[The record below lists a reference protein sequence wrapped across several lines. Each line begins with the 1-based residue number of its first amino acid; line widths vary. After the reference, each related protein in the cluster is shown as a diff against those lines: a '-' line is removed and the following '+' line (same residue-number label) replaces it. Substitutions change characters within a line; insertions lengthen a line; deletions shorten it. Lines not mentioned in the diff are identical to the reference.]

1 MMNHRLTAAA
11 ALATVTASFSLFAVL
26 HGAAWLAEGIAVTVL
41 IGLAGTLTRAA
52 TVPAA
57 IGATI
62 AVAIASVPLMAGAS
76 WAGLIGGLALVAV
89 TALSA
94 TGNRSARGFAM
105 LATYC
110 AFLLVYLNAV
120 FAGAQSYARLIPSP
134 ASMTYLFRLPSQASA
149 QFHLSPPIPA
159 TTPVDL
165 IAVAGIGAVAI
176 IVDYTAVRLRRPALA
191 GLPLL
196 LLFSVPVASNLKGFS
211 LGQSISFAL
220 AVAGYL
226 TLLSTDG
233 RQRLRMWGRL
243 VTVRR
248 IAGAEDGGGPD
259 TRDLAATGRRVG
271 LAAICL
277 AIAIPIA
284 LPSSKTHDIFSTDGG
299 GGGSGGSGSGSGGNA
314 SPLSN
319 LQRDLTEGKPQPVL
333 SYTTNAPDP
342 QEQYLGQ
349 YVMNYDQSTQ
359 TWVEAGSGQ
368 VRQVMGANMPYLV
381 PGLQGGAYTTVT
393 TSLSIG
399 SHSPLWDNATPYMLP
414 LPYAPVKITGN
425 ARQLSEEADT
435 LMVSDGQPPK
445 DVRLTVTS
453 DVADPTADALYTD
466 YQAFPGSIETA
477 YGSYKG
483 PDATQLRALAAK
495 YTLGANTEF
504 QDALD
509 LQNWLRSP
517 AFSYSLK
524 PDVPDTSGWLLQWLT
539 KSRRGYCVQF
549 AVAFA
554 VLAKTLDLPARVVV
568 GFTAGTQH
576 AKGTWQVTTADA
588 HAWPELFFPGYGWV
602 RFEPTPGGSTGQGTA
617 EAPAYTTN
625 VKLGGSGATSSP
637 SPSVTTSTSTGKTP
651 TSPSKLCHLHG
662 VQCTSPGQNT
672 GTGRNLAGSS
682 GFPVGIPIGVAVVL
696 LLASPALTRSLTR
709 RRRWMAASGD
719 AALAQAAW
727 HELHDDLVDY
737 GVSTLPSDS
746 PRMTVIRVAE
756 AARLRP
762 APRQALAR
770 IASAVERA
778 RYSLG
783 TLPGARLRA
792 DVTAVRKALASNA
805 TKPQRLRA
813 LLLPPSTLAAAGNA
827 LQSAGRATSW
837 IDWSWPT
844 MRQQFRRLVLRR
856 AG

>member
-1 MMNHRLTAAA
+1 MMNHRLSAAA
-11 ALATVTASFSLFAVL
+11 ALATITASFSLFAVL
-26 HGAAWLAEGIAVTVL
+26 HGAAWLAEGIALTVL

-57 IGATI
+57 VGATI
-62 AVAIASVPLMAGAS
+62 AVAIASVPLMAGAG

-89 TALSA
+89 VALSL
-94 TGNRSARGFAM
+94 TGNRSARGFAI

-134 ASMTYLFRLPSQASA
+134 ASMTFLWRLPSQASA
-149 QFHLSPPIPA
+149 QFQQSPPIPA
-159 TTPVDL
+159 TRPVDL
-165 IAVAGIGAVAI
+165 ITVAGIGAVAV

-248 IAGAEDGGGPD
+248 ITGAEDGGGPD

-284 LPSSKTHDIFSTDGG
+284 LPSSRPHDIFSTDGG
-299 GGGSGGSGSGSGGNA
+299 SGGSGGTGPGGSA
-314 SPLSN
+314 SPLSG
-319 LQRDLTEGKPQPVL
+319 LQRDLTESKPQPVL
-333 SYTTNAPDP
+333 SYTTNAPQP

-349 YVMNYDQSTQ
+349 YVMNYDQGSQ
-359 TWVEAGSGQ
+359 SWVQAGSGQ
-368 VRQVMGANMPYLV
+368 VRQIMNAKVPYLV
-381 PGLQGGAYTTVT
+381 PGLQAGSYTTVT
-393 TSLSIG
+393 TRLNIDSWVTDTSDTG
-399 SHSPLWDNATPYMLP
+399 LP
-414 LPYAPVKITGN
+414 VPYAPVRITGN
-425 ARQLSEEADT
+425 AKQISAEQGT
-435 LMVSDGQPPK
+435 LVITDDQAQGN
-445 DVRLTVTS
+445 VRLTVTS
-453 DVADPTADALYTD
+453 DVSDPTAGELDTD
-466 YQAFPGSIETA
+466 DQTVASSIQTA

-483 PDATQLRALAAK
+483 PDATQLRSLAYK
-495 YTLGANTEF
+495 HTGGATTAF
-504 QDALD
+504 QDAVD
-509 LQNWLRSP
+509 LQDWFHSS
-517 AFSYSLK
+517 AFSYSLR
-524 PDVPDTSGWLLQWLT
+524 PNLAGGNGWLLQWLT
-539 KSRRGYCVQF
+539 KGRRGFCEQF

-554 VLAKTLDLPARVVV
+554 VLAKTLGIPARVVV
-568 GFTAGTQH
+568 GFTAGRQS
-576 AKGTWQVTTADA
+576 ANGTWQVTTADA

-602 RFEPTPGGSTGQGTA
+602 RFEPTPGGRGGQGTA
-617 EAPAYTTN
+617 EAPAYTTH
-625 VKLGGSGATSSP
+625 VHFAAPAPAPSSSTGAPGPTPSAKITSSP
-637 SPSVTTSTSTGKTP
+637 TKG
-651 TSPSKLCHLHG
+651 CHLAARLCIHPNLG
-662 VQCTSPGQNT
+662 G
-672 GTGRNLAGSS
+672 GTGLNPVSH
-682 GFPVGIPIGVAVVL
+682 GFPVGIPIAIVAVL
-696 LLASPALTRSLTR
+696 LLASPALGRSLTR
-709 RRRWMAASGD
+709 RRRWMAASSD
-719 AALAQAAW
+719 AALALAAW
-727 HELHDDLVDY
+727 RELHDDLTDY
-737 GVSTLPSDS
+737 GIATLPSDS
-746 PRMTVIRVAE
+746 PRVTVVRVAE
-756 AARLRP
+756 AARLKP
-762 APRQALAR
+762 APRQALGR

-778 RYSLG
+778 SYSLG

-792 DVTAVRKALASNA
+792 DVAAVRKALASNA

-813 LLLPPSTLAAAGNA
+813 LLLPPSTLAAVGNA

-844 MRQQFRRLVLRR
+844 MRQQFRRLMPHR
-856 AG
+856 AS